1 MPILYKAI
9 TAVLAVTGCIS
20 LLMTGELNLV
30 MCVGGLALF
39 PGYYRS
45 LKNYPQA
52 SRRAGA
58 VLAQAALL
66 VFLTDAFLISEDIF
80 LAVAHMTITFQGI
93 KSFDL
98 KEPWDHLQVYFMSLL
113 QLIIAS
119 ELTRALTFG
128 VIFVVFMILL
138 VTAMV
143 LSHFL
148 KEGALGRVRLRRPVI
163 SIVALTMVFTSLFFI
178 ALPRTPQ
185 RFIGKSHYRGIK
197 TIGFSDKVDFGSF
210 GNVKLD
216 RTVVMRIELN
226 RAVPPPYYWRG
237 KTLDYFD
244 GVSWRNTTRQKSR
257 IVKLADE
264 FLFSLYDRDTAIVQN
279 VFLEPIDSDAI
290 FGLAKIASVNT
301 DTFALTVDD
310 DMDISMPGR
319 SSKRVRYT
327 VYSDPAGFYAGTGEP
342 KYLQVPP
349 GMSRIRSLAED
360 VTRQAANDGQKARLL
375 ENYLKGNYTYS
386 LSTSAPPPGMNVIE
400 DFLFNSRKGYC
411 EHYAASMVMML
422 RSVNIPSRIVNG
434 FYGGERNDYGNY
446 LIIRQSDA
454 HAWVEA
460 LIGNAWRRF
469 DPTPAVSLQRQPA
482 IALLLDSVRMQWT
495 RYVIGFSFSD
505 QKEILRKMT
514 LPFRM
519 KELPRVDVGVFRTY
533 MPALSVVFIFCLII
547 WYGAT
552 VLRRRKYGF
561 VTAGYLELREILK
574 KRGYRMTDS
583 STAGDI
589 RDVTQASSIAG
600 AVYEFVR
607 LYELFRFG
615 KKQVTPEKQQQYERL
630 LVQIRSSKR

>member
-1 MPILYKAI
+1 MPILYKTI
-9 TAVLAVTGCIS
+9 TAILAATGCIS
-20 LLMTGELNLV
+20 LLMTGELNLL
-30 MCVGGLALF
+30 MCVGGLTLF
-39 PGYYRS
+39 PGYYRL
-45 LKNYPQA
+45 LKGYPQA

-58 VLAQAALL
+58 ILAQAALL
-66 VFLTDAFLISEDIF
+66 VFLADALVISEDIF

-128 VIFVVFMILL
+128 VIFVVFMTLL

-163 SIVALTMVFTSLFFI
+163 SIVALTMVFTTLFFI
-178 ALPRTPQ
+178 VLPRTPQ
-185 RFIGKSHYRGIK
+185 RFIGKSHFRGIK

-216 RTVVMRIELN
+216 QTVVMRIELN
-226 RAVPPPYYWRG
+226 RALSPPYYWRG

-257 IVKLADE
+257 IVKRADE
-264 FLFSLYDRDTAIVQN
+264 FPFSLYDRSTAIVQN

-290 FGLAKIASVNT
+290 FGLAKIAAVNT
-301 DTFALTVDD
+301 DTFTLTVDD

-319 SSKRVRYT
+319 TSKRVRYT
-327 VYSDPAGFYAGTGEP
+327 VYSDPAGFYAGKGAP

-349 GMSRIRSLAED
+349 GMSRIRALAED
-360 VTRQAANDGQKARLL
+360 ITRQALSDGQKARLL
-375 ENYLKGNYTYS
+375 ENYLRRNYTYS
-386 LSTSAPPPGMNVIE
+386 LRTSAPLPGMNVIE

-422 RSVNIPSRIVNG
+422 RSIGIPSRIVNG

-469 DPTPAVSLQRQPA
+469 DPTPAVSLKRQPTA
-482 IALLLDSVRMQWT
+482 ALLLDSVRMQWT

-505 QKEILRKMT
+505 QKEILKKIT
-514 LPFRM
+514 LPFRV
-519 KELPRVDVGVFRTY
+519 KELPRMHVGALRTY
-533 MPALSVVFIFCLII
+533 VPALSAVLIFCLII
-547 WYGAT
+547 WYGVT
-552 VLRRRKYGF
+552 VLRRRKYGS
-561 VTAGYLELREILK
+561 VTAGYLELRSLLK
-574 KRGYRMTDS
+574 KRGFRVTESM
-583 STAGDI
+583 TAGDI
-589 RDVTQASSIAG
+589 RDVTQASSIA
-600 AVYEFVR
+600 VSVHEFVR
-607 LYELFRFG
+607 LYELLRFG
-615 KKQVTPEKQQQYERL
+615 KRQVTPEQKKQYERL
-630 LVQIRSSKR
+630 LVQIRSSRR